1 MLCLCFNN
9 LLNNIIMIMDEYRD
23 YTNLRLLYNF
33 RLEWSIHYS
42 LSSSLSPSF
51 SLSLLKASHAH
62 HTVLLDADKFSCILI
77 CVCVLRINLYS
88 LSISRYKQPL
98 SSLSFHMNLL
108 RESSLLLK
116 FAQNFRSKLWHHMY
130 LNKQRT
136 LALRYTFATCVNQ
149 NRVWYTHRLV

>member
-1 MLCLCFNN
+1 MNTGIIQIYGYYITFDSNDPFTILCLPLC
-9 LLNNIIMIMDEYRD
+9 LPL
-23 YTNLRLLYNF
+23 
-33 RLEWSIHYS
+33 S
-42 LSSSLSPSF
+42 L

-116 FAQNFRSKLWHHMY
+116 FAQNFRSKLCHHMY

-149 NRVWYTHRLV
+149 NRV